1 MGKRRR
7 DAPALQNES
16 IIPPTLE
23 RAAQARAAG
32 HEIEVAEPER
42 TARGGGR
49 AFTDAEGRPSRPW
62 RVVDTLALM
71 ERAGALT
78 PEQRAAGERY
88 RALYELSGRAG
99 MAAAVV
105 EPRSG
110 GGDASAATQRR
121 IEAGRSLGRAWLLLG
136 GDRAGPM
143 FAVVRDVCGLGMT
156 LDAWA
161 KVMRCRRAIVSEI
174 LRRALDIL
182 AHRRW

>member
-7 DAPALQNES
+7 DAAALQNDS
-16 IIPPTLE
+16 IIPPTME

-32 HEIEVAEPER
+32 LEIEVAEPER

-49 AFTDAEGRPSRPW
+49 AFTDAEGRASRPW
-62 RVVDTLALM
+62 RVVDSLALM
-71 ERAGALT
+71 ERAGTLT
-78 PEQRAAGERY
+78 PEQRSAGERY

-99 MAAAVV
+99 TAAAAL

-121 IEAGRSLGRAWLLLG
+121 IEAGRSLERAWLLLG
-136 GDRAGPM
+136 RDGPM
-143 FAVVRDVCGLGMT
+143 FLAVRDVCGVGVT

-161 KVMRCRRAIVSEI
+161 EVMRCRRSTVSDV
-174 LRRALDIL
+174 LRRGLDIL
-182 AHRRW
+182 ASERW

>member
-1 MGKRRR
+1 MANRRK
-7 DAPALQNES
+7 APALQNES

-32 HEIEVAEPER
+32 LDIEVAEPER
-42 TARGGGR
+42 TTRGGGR
-49 AFTDAEGRPSRPW
+49 AFTDAEGRASRPW
-62 RVVDTLALM
+62 RVVDSLALM
-71 ERAGALT
+71 ERAGTLT

-99 MAAAVV
+99 MTAAAI

-121 IEAGRSLGRAWLLLG
+121 IEAGRSLERAWLLLG

-143 FAVVRDVCGLGMT
+143 YAVVRDVCGLGMT
-156 LDAWA
+156 LDTWA
-161 KVMRCRRAIVSEI
+161 EVMRCRRATVSDA
-174 LRRALDIL
+174 LRRGLDIL
-182 AHRRW
+182 ASERW